1 MVNED
6 FAAVRAGQTQRLSP
20 TDLSQFIRLGQ
31 CERYLRLRLHER
43 NVNGRFMA
51 NYGVRTAPITPLL
64 TRSGAA
70 FEQQVM
76 GDIAA
81 HYATT
86 LFASDKSA
94 SKDRDADNA
103 ALVAS
108 AYVLQ
113 PEETHVF
120 FQARLSA
127 TLGNWQVRGDVDIL
141 RLTRATDGALHV
153 LIADM
158 KSSTT
163 AKVEH
168 RLQVAFYAEMLD
180 VLFAAHAIA
189 HAPITLAVL
198 YRGSAAVDDTPAAAG
213 ERAAAASEFGTTH
226 GLLESVADADA
237 YRRSVRDLVTGPDS
251 TAARVAITAFDD
263 LAFHLDAKCDGC
275 VYNEFC
281 MKRVAARDDLSLV
294 PHLTAQE
301 KGLLARAGVRT
312 VHELATLKEFAG
324 ETQDDTGERAR
335 VLAPAMGR
343 ETQCQSLATTRP
355 VGARLDELI
364 HRARRYRKSQ
374 GDTLDTLSYIP
385 HKGYG
390 SLPYADAAHNPNL
403 IRVYLDAGWDYLTD
417 RLYLVGALIVGCEA
431 GEEPA
436 ARRQIVVEVATA
448 VPNAAGEEALLL
460 RWTARVLAG
469 IAAVAAP
476 DDTGAMKAP
485 IHLIFYDAATQKVIL
500 EGLARHFKTIFAATP
515 LYDLVTDLAAFD
527 SPVVSYLSE
536 EIRTQKNFP
545 LLCQSLGS
553 VAAWLGFH
561 WDTDDTPFRQRF
573 RTGLFDS
580 QGRPDWDDATQ
591 EYYTRRARFG
601 SAMPLEYAYAA
612 WGELTPPERGKRDDS
627 APYREITLPL
637 LTAFAGRR
645 LEAMEHVARD
655 FTGNKYTE
663 KTAFDLTALA
673 TFAHK
678 ADSLAAAMDEFVTLE
693 RHVELGQWKAA
704 RYAPPERRVLAGETL
719 IVRYDAAENPERE
732 GAREENARRAALKE
746 EIRAAFLVAHPG
758 RVNARYTAEQKTLFD
773 PLPVPPTV
781 RFVLDSAGVG
791 CNLAEILALTAV
803 RQDDWL
809 VLCPRLHV
817 DTRPDADPTPRTP
830 TAKQLLHGQRVIL
843 KVLDASG
850 RSDGRV
856 IVALELIEH
865 SGTGRAGYVFSG
877 FAQELTDG
885 ARYTLDPNPNN
896 ATAAHSS
903 EVSAQLVEREAG
915 LRTAHHTLYDALTG
929 AHTAVVTWPE
939 TAAAAQDRFLWGI
952 TRRYPFEEQKLA
964 FIGEHGDTP
973 ILLVQ
978 GPPGMGKSFSTAYA
992 LFARLQGAMAAG
1004 RSYRVFVSCHSHAA
1018 IDVVMAK
1025 LRDVQ
1030 AELAAWHEAE
1040 PEVFTTHFDARLLAM
1055 PLFRVDGRGEA
1066 ISGVEAIARTEL
1078 DRITNTP
1085 WCIVGA
1091 TPGAIY
1097 NLVKARWGKDDLL
1110 GHEFCDCLVLDE
1122 ASQMNLPEAMMT
1134 ALPLAHD
1141 GQLIVVGDHRQMPPI
1156 IKHDWESEPRRT
1168 FSDYRAYD
1176 SLFQLLYTMAL
1187 PTIKFAESFRLHADM
1202 AAFLCEEIYR
1212 HDDIP
1217 FFSSQHAALP
1227 AHTSGDPLVNAML
1240 MPAYPLVVV
1249 VHDEAESQ
1257 FRNTFEASLIA
1268 PLVAAL
1274 AAPPY
1279 ALEPTEGIGIVVP
1292 HRAQRALL
1300 RDTIPG
1306 TQVLD
1311 AVTGVVIASS
1321 VDTVERFQGSER
1333 TVIVVSATE
1342 SDRMYLLA
1350 SSAFLFDPRRLTVA
1364 LSRAKQKVIV
1374 VASRSVF
1381 TLFSADEETFAHTQL
1396 WKNLLGRTCTVP
1408 LWEGE
1413 RAGTRVQ
1420 VWGNAPRA

>member
-1 MVNED
+1 VNED

-43 NVNGRFMA
+43 NVDARFMA
-51 NYGVRTAPITPLL
+51 HYGVRTAPITPLL

-86 LFASDKSA
+86 LFVSDKPA

-108 AYVLQ
+108 AHALQ

-120 FQARLSA
+120 FQTRLSA

-180 VLFAAHAIA
+180 ALFATHAIA

-312 VHELATLKEFAG
+312 VHELATLKEF
-324 ETQDDTGERAR
+324 EESNTGEETRTL
-335 VLAPAMGR
+335 VPAAGR
-343 ETQCQSLATTRP
+343 EAQCQSLATTRP

-364 HRARRYRKSQ
+364 HRARRYRKGQ
-374 GDTLDTLSYIP
+374 GDALDTLSYIP

-431 GEEPA
+431 GEELEE
-436 ARRQIVVEVATA
+436 RRQSAVEVAKG
-448 VPNAAGEEALLL
+448 V
-460 RWTARVLAG
+460 
-469 IAAVAAP
+469 P

-485 IHLIFYDAATQKVIL
+485 IHLIFYDALTQKVIL

-536 EIRTQKNFP
+536 EIRTQKNYP

-601 SAMPLEYAYAA
+601 SAIPLEYAYAA
-612 WGELTPPERGKRDDS
+612 WGELTPPQRGKRDDS
-627 APYREITLPL
+627 APYRDVTLPL

-645 LEAMEHVARD
+645 LAAMEHVARD

-746 EIRAAFLVAHPG
+746 EIREAFLVANPG
-758 RVNARYTAEQKTLFD
+758 RRQMRYTPEQRALFD

-791 CNLAEILALTAV
+791 CSLAEILALTAV

-817 DTRPDADPTPRTP
+817 DTRPNADPTPRTP

-843 KVLDASG
+843 AAIDATG
-850 RSDGRV
+850 VAAGRV
-856 IVALELIEH
+856 IVVLELIEH

-885 ARYTLDPNPNN
+885 ARYTLDSNPNN
-896 ATAAHSS
+896 ATAAHSL
-903 EVSAQLVEREAG
+903 EVIAQLVEREAG

-929 AHTAVVTWPE
+929 TYTAVVIWSAD
-939 TAAAAQDRFLWGI
+939 AAAAQDRFLWGI

-964 FIGEHGDTP
+964 FIGEHGGTP
-973 ILLVQ
+973 MLLVQ
-978 GPPGMGKSFSTAYA
+978 GPPGTGKSFSTAYA

-1004 RSYRVFVSCHSHAA
+1004 RSYHVFVSCHSHAA

-1040 PEVFTTHFDARLLAM
+1040 PEAFATHFDARLLAV

-1066 ISGVEAIARTEL
+1066 ITGVEAIARTEL

-1085 WCIVGA
+1085 WCVVGA

-1134 ALPLAHD
+1134 ALPLARD

-1202 AAFLCEEIYR
+1202 AAFLREEIYR

-1227 AHTSGDPLVNAML
+1227 VHTSGDPLVNAML
-1240 MPAYPLVVV
+1240 DPAYPLVVV

-1257 FRNTFEASLIA
+1257 FRNPFEASLIA

-1274 AAPPY
+1274 AVPPY

-1311 AVTGVVIASS
+1311 AVTGAVIASS
-1321 VDTVERFQGSER
+1321 VDTVERFQGSEG

-1364 LSRAKQKVIV
+1364 LSRAKEKVIV
-1374 VASRSVF
+1374 VASRAVF

-1420 VWGNAPRA
+1420 VWGNSPRP